1 MKRREEMSSLKDLES
16 LKEEGINSLFPSKTK
31 ILVGMATCGQAAGA
45 GEVWQALDKEVKK
58 RKIDVLVKKT
68 GCIGLC
74 QHEPLVD
81 ILKPGYPRVT
91 YDRVTPDGVGE
102 LLDGLVKGKFKKGI
116 MARIDQE
123 EFLLDDA
130 SRRYN
135 KGKIPAYLA
144 SVSPYKKLPFYKK
157 QMRIALRNCGFID
170 PENIAEYV
178 AKGGYFSLARILNG
192 AEPDKVI
199 SLIKRSKLRG
209 RGGAGFLTGLK
220 WEICRSAEGEGKYLI
235 CNADEGDPGAYMDR
249 SILEGDPHSIIEGML
264 IGGFAI
270 GANQGYVYVR
280 EEYPLAIERLEIALN
295 KALEEGFLGKNIFG
309 SGFDFE
315 IEISRGAG
323 AFVCGEET
331 ALIQSIEGNWGE
343 PKPRPPFPAISGLW
357 GKPTVI
363 NNVETLSNVPA
374 IMARG
379 AKWFSGIG
387 TSKSK
392 GTKVFSLVGQVCN
405 IGLVE
410 VPMGITLKDI
420 IYGIGGGV
428 PNGRK
433 FKAVQTGG
441 PSGGCIPKDLIG
453 LPVDF
458 DQLKKAGSIMGS
470 GGMIVMD
477 DRTCMVDVAKYFLS
491 FLEDESCGKCVPCRV
506 GIRRMREILED
517 ITSGRGE
524 EGDIEYLQQMAE
536 AVKDGSLC
544 GLGKTAPNPVL
555 ATLRYFRDE
564 YVAHIK
570 EKRCPAGV
578 CKALITYSIN
588 AENCTGCGACL
599 RVCPQE
605 AITGKKKKPHQIL
618 IDKCIKCGACFEVC
632 KFDAIV
638 T

>member
-1 MKRREEMSSLKDLES
+1 
-16 LKEEGINSLFPSKTK
+16 
-31 ILVGMATCGQAAGA
+31 
-45 GEVWQALDKEVKK
+45 VKK
-58 RKIDVLVKKT
+58 KKIDVLVQKT
-68 GCIGLC
+68 GCIGIC

-81 ILKPGYPRVT
+81 ILKPGYPRIT
-91 YDRVTPDGVGE
+91 YDRVEPAKAGE
-102 LLDGLVKGKFKKGI
+102 IINGLVGGKFTKGM

-123 EFLLDDA
+123 EFLLDDTRKKYA
-130 SRRYN
+130 R
-135 KGKIPAYLA
+135 GKIPAYLSSLA
-144 SVSPYKKLPFYKK
+144 TYKRLSFYKK
-157 QMRIALRNCGFID
+157 QQRIALRNCGYID

-178 AKGGYFSLARILNG
+178 AKGGYFSLATILKK
-192 AEPDKVI
+192 ETPRKVI
-199 SLIKRSKLRG
+199 SQIKMSKLRG

-220 WEICRSAEGEGKYLI
+220 WEVCSEVQEEEKYLI

-264 IGGFAI
+264 IGGFAV
-270 GANQGYVYVR
+270 GARKGFIYVR
-280 EEYPLAIERLEIALN
+280 AEYPLAIERLERAIAQ
-295 KALEEGFLGKNIFG
+295 ARQEGLLGNAILG

-315 IEISRGAG
+315 IEINRGAG

-343 PKPRPPFPAISGLW
+343 PKPRPPFPAMSGLW

-363 NNVETLSNVPA
+363 NNVETWANVPA
-374 IMARG
+374 IISRG
-379 AKWFSGIG
+379 P
-387 TSKSK
+387 
-392 GTKVFSLVGQVCN
+392 KVFSLVGKVNN

-410 VPMGITLKDI
+410 VPMGVTLKEI
-420 IYGIGGGV
+420 IYEIGGGI

-441 PSGGCIPKDLIG
+441 PSGGCIPKELIN

-458 DQLKKAGSIMGS
+458 DRLKKAGSIMGS

-506 GIRRMREILED
+506 GIRRMRELLDD
-517 ITSGRGE
+517 ISSGRGKP
-524 EGDIEYLQQMAE
+524 GDIDYLQQMAE
-536 AVKDGSLC
+536 VVKDGALC

-564 YVAHIK
+564 YEAHIE

-578 CKALITYSIN
+578 CKPLITYSID
-588 AENCTGCGACL
+588 ADKCTGCGACL
-599 RVCPQE
+599 RACPQE
-605 AITGKKKKPHQIL
+605 AVSGKKKKPHHIL

-632 KFDAIV
+632 RFDAIV

>member
-1 MKRREEMSSLKDLES
+1 
-16 LKEEGINSLFPSKTK
+16 
-31 ILVGMATCGQAAGA
+31 
-45 GEVWQALDKEVKK
+45 
-58 RKIDVLVKKT
+58 
-68 GCIGLC
+68 
-74 QHEPLVD
+74 
-81 ILKPGYPRVT
+81 
-91 YDRVTPDGVGE
+91 
-102 LLDGLVKGKFKKGI
+102 
-116 MARIDQE
+116 
-123 EFLLDDA
+123 
-130 SRRYN
+130 
-135 KGKIPAYLA
+135 
-144 SVSPYKKLPFYKK
+144 
-157 QMRIALRNCGFID
+157 
-170 PENIAEYV
+170 
-178 AKGGYFSLARILNG
+178 
-192 AEPDKVI
+192 
-199 SLIKRSKLRG
+199 
-209 RGGAGFLTGLK
+209 
-220 WEICRSAEGEGKYLI
+220 
-235 CNADEGDPGAYMDR
+235 
-249 SILEGDPHSIIEGML
+249 
-264 IGGFAI
+264 
-270 GANQGYVYVR
+270 
-280 EEYPLAIERLEIALN
+280 
-295 KALEEGFLGKNIFG
+295 
-309 SGFDFE
+309 
-315 IEISRGAG
+315 
-323 AFVCGEET
+323 
-331 ALIQSIEGNWGE
+331 
-343 PKPRPPFPAISGLW
+343 
-357 GKPTVI
+357 
-363 NNVETLSNVPA
+363 
-374 IMARG
+374 MARG

-524 EGDIEYLQQMAE
+524 EGDIDYLQQMAE

-555 ATLRYFRDE
+555 ATIRYFRDE
-564 YVAHIK
+564 YEAHIK